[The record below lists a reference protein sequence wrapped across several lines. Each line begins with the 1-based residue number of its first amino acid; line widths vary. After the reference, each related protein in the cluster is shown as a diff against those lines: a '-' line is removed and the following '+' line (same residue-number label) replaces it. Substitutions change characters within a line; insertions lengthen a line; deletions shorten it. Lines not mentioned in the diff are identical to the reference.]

1 MAQHPIISGLMAMF
15 VVAVI
20 ILIFGTLIFLIIEII
35 DKLCC
40 KFCYKFCLKFSKK
53 IYYKIKDRKSGVRV
67 APQIKIV
74 EAKTTE
80 LPVTSGAREIFV
92 GDAIEV

>member
-1 MAQHPIISGLMAMF
+1 MSQHPVLVGLMAILY
-15 VVAVI
+15 VGIVI
-20 ILIFGTLIFLIIEII
+20 LLLTTLIFIIIEII

-40 KFCYKFCLKFSKK
+40 KLCFKFSKK
-53 IYYKIKDRKSGVRV
+53 IYYKIKDRKSGIRV
-67 APQIKIV
+67 APQIKII

>member
-1 MAQHPIISGLMAMF
+1 MSQHPVLVGLMAILY
-15 VVAVI
+15 VGIVI
-20 ILIFGTLIFLIIEII
+20 LLLTTLIFIIIEII

-67 APQIKIV
+67 APQIKII

-80 LPVTSGAREIFV
+80 LPVTSGVREIFI
-92 GDAIEV
+92 GDAIEA

>member
-1 MAQHPIISGLMAMF
+1 MAQHPIISGLMAIF

-40 KFCYKFCLKFSKK
+40 KLCFKFSKK

-67 APQIKIV
+67 APQIKII

-80 LPVTSGAREIFV
+80 LPVTSGVREIFIR
-92 GDAIEV
+92 DAIETIEV

>member
-1 MAQHPIISGLMAMF
+1 MSQHPVLVGLMAILY
-15 VVAVI
+15 VGIVI
-20 ILIFGTLIFLIIEII
+20 LLLTTLIFIIIEFI

-40 KFCYKFCLKFSKK
+40 KLCFKFSKK

-67 APQIKIV
+67 APQIKII

-80 LPVTSGAREIFV
+80 LPVTSGVREIFI
-92 GDAIEV
+92 GDAIEA

>member
-1 MAQHPIISGLMAMF
+1 MSQHPVLVGLMAILY
-15 VVAVI
+15 VGIVI
-20 ILIFGTLIFLIIEII
+20 LLLTTLIFIIIEII

-40 KFCYKFCLKFSKK
+40 KFCFKFSKK

-67 APQIKIV
+67 APQIKII

-80 LPVTSGAREIFV
+80 LPVTSGVREIFI
-92 GDAIEV
+92 GDAIEAIEV